1 MTHSP
6 NIEADL
12 AGASYVGTAYAGG
25 PESRRSGLY
34 GGFFKRALDVL
45 AVLVSAP
52 IVLPLLLAF
61 GVLIARDGGPVF
73 YSQNRIGRGG
83 KTFRIWKLRSMV
95 VDADAA
101 LEDHLAADPAARAE
115 WDEHQKL
122 RNDPRIT
129 SAGRLIRKTSLDE
142 LPQLWNVL
150 TGDMSL
156 VGPRPVIHAELVHY
170 EANLRWYLSARPGL
184 TGSWQVSGRND
195 VGYSERVALDVEYV
209 RNLSLRRDALILL
222 RTPIAMLT
230 GRGAY

>member
-95 VDADAA
+95 TDADTRLALNSGTASANPRFGAA
-101 LEDHLAADPAARAE
+101 SAAVP
-115 WDEHQKL
+115 
-122 RNDPRIT
+122 
-129 SAGRLIRKTSLDE
+129 
-142 LPQLWNVL
+142 
-150 TGDMSL
+150 M
-156 VGPRPVIHAELVHY
+156 
-170 EANLRWYLSARPGL
+170 
-184 TGSWQVSGRND
+184 
-195 VGYSERVALDVEYV
+195 
-209 RNLSLRRDALILL
+209 DAPP
-222 RTPIAMLT
+222 T
-230 GRGAY
+230 Y

>member
-101 LEDHLAADPAARAE
+101 LEDHLAADPAAPPMT
-115 WDEHQKL
+115 
-122 RNDPRIT
+122 RN
-129 SAGRLIRKTSLDE
+129 
-142 LPQLWNVL
+142 
-150 TGDMSL
+150 M
-156 VGPRPVIHAELVHY
+156 
-170 EANLRWYLSARPGL
+170 PG
-184 TGSWQVSGRND
+184 GCRS
-195 VGYSERVALDVEYV
+195 
-209 RNLSLRRDALILL
+209 
-222 RTPIAMLT
+222 
-230 GRGAY
+230 